1 MSDTTL
7 SAMVL
12 VQYYRSARD
21 TLLAWKQAQFP
32 PESIV
37 SVDHPRYHGYGIVS
51 LDDRCAPDQLAV
63 VIPNANT
70 WFYEVETCAAVPRG
84 HWQQVPAAVKRMKRS
99 RAAKLGYWSAQRMLK

>member
-37 SVDHPRYHGYGIVS
+37 SVDHR
-51 LDDRCAPDQLAV
+51 
-63 VIPNANT
+63 
-70 WFYEVETCAAVPRG
+70 FYEVETCAAVPRG